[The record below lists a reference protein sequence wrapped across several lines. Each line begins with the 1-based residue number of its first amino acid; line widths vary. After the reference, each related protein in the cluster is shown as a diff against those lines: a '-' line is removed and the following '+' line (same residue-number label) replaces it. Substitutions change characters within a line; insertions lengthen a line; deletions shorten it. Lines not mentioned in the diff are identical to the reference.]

1 MTHARLKVLA
11 GAAVL
16 LLLSA
21 HIASAG
27 PDGTCEDYRAEETVA
42 SEAPAPSTPVPT
54 AAADYT
60 RIAQAAPAAGDIVT
74 VAASTKTDAAEAVLP
89 GKKQTDSL
97 LRERQSA
104 EAALPSVFEP
114 SSDY

>member
-1 MTHARLKVLA
+1 MTKAPLKSLA

-27 PDGTCEDYRAEETVA
+27 PDGTCEDYRAEETAA

-60 RIAQAAPAAGDIVT
+60 KIAQAAPAAGNTIP
-74 VAASTKTDAAEAVLP
+74 VASLTK
-89 GKKQTDSL
+89 TDSL
-97 LRERQSA
+97 LGERQSA

>member
-1 MTHARLKVLA
+1 MTKAPLKSLA

-27 PDGTCEDYRAEETVA
+27 PDGTCEDYNHEETVA
-42 SEAPAPSTPVPT
+42 SEAPAQSTPVPT

-60 RIAQAAPAAGDIVT
+60 KIAEAAPAAGDSVT
-74 VAASTKTDAAEAVLP
+74 ITASAKTDTADASAY
-89 GKKQTDSL
+89 
-97 LRERQSA
+97 QS
-104 EAALPSVFEP
+104 V
-114 SSDY
+114 SDY